1 MILEIGIIN
10 YDENTNINVI
20 KKNTINKILK
30 EIAEKNWIKIS
41 EGFWCEDSALEE
53 RYFKRIIKN
62 AIDMDQK
69 RAILKNMC

>member
-30 EIAEKNWIKIS
+30 EIAEKN
-41 EGFWCEDSALEE
+41 
-53 RYFKRIIKN
+53 
-62 AIDMDQK
+62 
-69 RAILKNMC
+69 